1 MILQNFDFFGS
12 QTSFFS
18 FVDEPITYANGS
30 TLDDPAIT
38 YGIGAA
44 VGTEVG

>member
-1 MILQNFDFFGS
+1 MRRSMAVLLLLGIAMAALAAG
-12 QTSFFS
+12 
-18 FVDEPITYANGS
+18 AA
-30 TLDDPAIT
+30 AIT